1 MGVLDQEKVER
12 IKNHLKWHP
21 RGMTITALSSKM
33 KMNRNLMAKYL
44 EMLLISGQVR
54 MDIIGNAK
62 VYSLSHRVPISAML
76 EFSSDLVIML
86 DSENKIL
93 QVNEPLLQ
101 LLNEDRESLLGKR
114 LEETKNAFLRDVPVG
129 VDIDAR
135 EQLTE
140 MSCILHDEK
149 RYFRIKQIPT
159 AFEDGTQGSTLLIED
174 ITTQMK
180 YRLMLELRE
189 ATYRRVVEDQPELIC
204 RFLPDFSITFTNM
217 ACSHF
222 FNVPY
227 EVIRGTNLLSF
238 FKDDD
243 AEKIRSC
250 ISSLTPKMAITTCD
264 VHAVISYGND
274 LSYPWLAWT
283 FRALYDDSGKLSEIQ
298 ATGRDITK
306 EKVIEDERIREA
318 SDQKAEECEKRYR
331 TLGQYLNQ
339 GLYRS
344 TADLQ
349 GRFIWGNTAL
359 INILGYNSMLELQGI
374 NVIELFTEHDMRKE
388 LLDELKR
395 NGFVKKMILSL
406 KRKDSRS
413 IDVTVTAVAEFDDKG
428 EIVFINGVVQDI
440 SESTPEIPE

>member
-1 MGVLDQEKVER
+1 MSVLDQEKVER
-12 IKNHLKWHP
+12 IKNQLKWHP
-21 RGMTITALSSKM
+21 RGMTISALSSKM

-44 EMLLISGQVR
+44 DVLLISGQVR

-62 VYSLSHRVPISAML
+62 VYSLSHRVPISGML

-86 DSENKIL
+86 DSEKKIL
-93 QVNEPLLQ
+93 QVNEPLLK
-101 LLNEDRESLLGKR
+101 LLNEDRGSLLGKR
-114 LEETKNAFLRDVPVG
+114 LEETNNAFLQDVPVG

-159 AFEDGTQGSTLLIED
+159 AFEDGTQGLTLLIED
-174 ITTQMK
+174 VTAQMK

-189 ATYRRVVEDQPELIC
+189 ATYRRIVEDQPELIC
-204 RFLPDFSITFTNM
+204 RFLPDFSITFSNM
-217 ACSHF
+217 ACSNF

-227 EVIRGTNLLSF
+227 DTIRGTNLLSF

-243 AEKIRSC
+243 AQKIRSC
-250 ISSLTPKMAITTCD
+250 ISSLRPEMAITTCE

-283 FRALYDDSGKLSEIQ
+283 FHALYDDSGNLREIQ

-306 EKVIEDERIREA
+306 ERILEDKRIREA
-318 SDQKAEECEKRYR
+318 SNQKVEECEKRYR
-331 TLGQYLNQ
+331 TLGQYMNL
-339 GLYRS
+339 GFYRS
-344 TADLQ
+344 TADLP
-349 GRFIWGNTAL
+349 GHFVWGNTAL
-359 INILGYNSMLELQGI
+359 INLLGYNSMLELQGI
-374 NVIELFTEHDMRKE
+374 NVIELFTDHDMRKE

-395 NGFVKKMILSL
+395 NGFVKKKILSL
-406 KRKDSRS
+406 RRKDSRP

-440 SESTPEIPE
+440 SEATSEIPE